1 MKRNSILLL
10 QICIWVIFGL
20 FSGCNEDEKDPC
32 DLFVRQEKSVSLRAT
47 VHVLD
52 KDHNPIPNQQVN
64 LYIYKKPCYAD
75 MTGKFDYSGPTNSQG
90 LKETSV
96 VSYNLRNTED
106 AVYVDAC
113 APNLGN
119 PSASENSEMVIFYYD
134 DFNGTSISTKE
145 VDLYIY
151 RNF

>member
-20 FSGCNEDEKDPC
+20 FSGCNEDEKLDPC
-32 DLFVRQEKSVSLRAT
+32 DGTATQEKSVSLRAT

-64 LYIYKKPCYAD
+64 LYIYKWPCGAGV
-75 MTGKFDYSGPTNSQG
+75 TGKFDYSGPTNSQG

-96 VSYNLRNTED
+96 VSYNLRNTD
-106 AVYVDAC
+106 DKVYVDAY

-119 PSASENSEMVIFYYD
+119 PSASENSELVVFKYD
-134 DFNGTSISTKE
+134 DFNGISTME
-145 VDLYIY
+145 ADLYIY